1 METNVSAWKVPAAFA
16 AQTVGA
22 AFWLGVVA
30 GAAGLS
36 SGLIFA
42 HEAWGLMPVAEF
54 RCMGHFPSY
63 RNALG
68 PKVDLD
74 LLSHRSSID
83 IVKLERPTNT

>member
-1 METNVSAWKVPAAFA
+1 MVETNASAWKVPAAFA

-22 AFWLGVVA
+22 AFWLGVFAGGAGVA
-30 GAAGLS
+30 

-63 RNALG
+63 RNTLG
-68 PKVDLD
+68 PQVDSNLMY
-74 LLSHRSSID
+74 RR
-83 IVKLERPTNT
+83 IVKSEKATRA